1 MDIQLC
7 KEKKN
12 LSIKNTENKLFTT
25 LFSKPASSSDNKI
38 LETI

>member
-12 LSIKNTENKLFTT
+12 LSIKNTENKLFT